1 MKIRLL
7 KVQKFNNSKVIIIPQ
22 SLLKMVEN
30 EKEEI
35 IIEVAEK
42 DILLKNKNYLP
53 TQGWAKAFRKMAENN
68 DDKL

>member
-7 KVQKFNNSKVIIIPQ
+7 NVQKFNNSKVIIIPQ

-53 TQGWAKAFRKMAENN
+53 RQAWAKAFRKMAENN

>member
-7 KVQKFNNSKVIIIPQ
+7 NVQKFNNSKVIIIPQ

-35 IIEVAEK
+35 IK
-42 DILLKNKNYLP
+42 LLYI
-53 TQGWAKAFRKMAENN
+53 
-68 DDKL
+68 